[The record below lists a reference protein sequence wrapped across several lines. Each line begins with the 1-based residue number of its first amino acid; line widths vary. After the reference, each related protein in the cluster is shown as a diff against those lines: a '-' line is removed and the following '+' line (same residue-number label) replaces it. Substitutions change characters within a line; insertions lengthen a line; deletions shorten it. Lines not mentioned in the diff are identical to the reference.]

1 MQNLHALHTRRAH
14 YCAGMVRSLVRAAAQ
29 RMYDRWAREPLNE
42 AVLLESFDGTS
53 ATGDP
58 AAVAEYLLAQ
68 TDLPLI
74 RVTRTATAPTDRV
87 RHVRY
92 RSADYFRALATTQ
105 FLVNNVTFPHL
116 FHKRPDQ
123 VYLNTW
129 HGTPLKRMGRDADAP
144 NENTI
149 ANFDAADI
157 LLSSSE
163 YMTRTMYAG
172 AYGIDTSSVV
182 ELGTPRVDRQF
193 GATSQDLVLYAP
205 TWQEATYTEA
215 VDDTE
220 ALVLRMQAIARV
232 VERPVLR
239 VHSKLAARAAAD
251 ARLRPYLVEEDTN
264 TLLGRARVVITDF
277 SSVAFDAIAT
287 GSSVLFF
294 TPDDYSRGVYLRDDE
309 LPGPRTSSLAELQE
323 WLRDPPAVDLA
334 PFVRRFCP
342 HEDGLATQRVVRRLL
357 AGR

>member
-1 MQNLHALHTRRAH
+1 
-14 YCAGMVRSLVRAAAQ
+14 MVRSLVRAAAQ
-29 RMYDRWAREPLNE
+29 RMYDRWAREPLQQ
-42 AVLLESFDGTS
+42 AVLLESFEGASDS
-53 ATGDP
+53 GDP
-58 AAVAEYLLAQ
+58 GAIAEYLLTQ

-74 RVTRTATAPTDRV
+74 WVTRRATPPTDRV
-87 RHVRY
+87 RYVRY
-92 RSADYFRALATTQ
+92 RSAEYFRALATTQ
-105 FLVNNVTFPHL
+105 FLVNNVTFPQL
-116 FHKRPDQ
+116 FRKRPDQ

-144 NENTI
+144 I
-149 ANFDAADI
+149 ANTVANLQSADI
-157 LLSSSE
+157 LLSSGE

-172 AYGIDTSSVV
+172 AYGVDTSAVV
-182 ELGTPRVDRQF
+182 ESGTPRVDRQF
-193 GATSQDLVLYAP
+193 GAESQDLVLYAP

-232 VERPVLR
+232 VDHPVLR

-251 ARLRPYLVEEDTN
+251 VRLRPYLVEGDTN
-264 TLLGRARVVITDF
+264 TLLGRARIVITDF

-287 GSSVLFF
+287 GSTVLFF
-294 TPDDYSRGVYLRDDE
+294 TPDEYTRGVYLRDDE

-323 WLRDPPAVDLA
+323 WLRDPPQVDLA
-334 PFVRRFCP
+334 PFVQRFCP
-342 HEDGLATQRVVRRLL
+342 HEDGQATQRAVRLLL